1 MWKSYIE
8 DIFLLK
14 LLKLMILWLGLS
26 LNVIDVIVFLNSD
39 EFIEVWICL

>member
-39 EFIEVWICL
+39 EFIVWICL